1 MSLQTIRSNYIKK
14 INYRYFRQSLN
25 TAYDRVITCAH
36 RCFDKMPCLASHFT
50 HRQLQFRNH
59 LVTQSH
65 HGWGLQ
71 SLTFISQVAP
81 SKPSWHR
88 QVKLS
93 PLLTQV
99 PWLPQGLLSHA
110 WTDATQQTGDSKRE
124 ILCLRLFL
132 SLSSSFLSRHLL
144 TMYMHLFIS
153 PCAECTTAWK
163 GYVSMTYTYRTTGYF
178 AHWSCKRTENYNLRN
193 WQEFPSHP
201 WGHLQE

>member
-36 RCFDKMPCLASHFT
+36 RCFDKLPCLASHFT

-132 SLSSSFLSRHLL
+132 SLFFFSQPPSSYHVHASIYL
-144 TMYMHLFIS
+144 TMCRMYN
-153 PCAECTTAWK
+153 
-163 GYVSMTYTYRTTGYF
+163 SMKRL
-178 AHWSCKRTENYNLRN
+178 CK
-193 WQEFPSHP
+193 HDI
-201 WGHLQE
+201 HLQNHWIFCTLIV